1 MSDKHNKKKNAAE
14 SEEEELTGG
23 GENLSAEQQSE
34 DVLPAEEHPEEEL
47 PKAEPQPEKKEP
59 TELEKAQAL
68 AEDYKRKWYSVSA
81 EYDNYRKRTDREKA
95 AIYNDAKSDTIEKI
109 LPVADNLERALEQKD
124 CTAEDLRKGVEM
136 VQKQFLDAM
145 EKLGIE
151 SMGEAGEPFNPDLHN
166 AVAHIDSDELGE
178 NVIAAVFQK
187 GYKIGDK
194 VIRHAMVQVAN

>member
-1 MSDKHNKKKNAAE
+1 MNKKDKDAKKP
-14 SEEEELTGG
+14 ELE
-23 GENLSAEQQSE
+23 GENKEILEEKEGESGQKEEDPVSAE
-34 DVLPAEEHPEEEL
+34 
-47 PKAEPQPEKKEP
+47 
-59 TELEKAQAL
+59 L
-68 AEDYKRKWYSVSA
+68 AELQKKADALEAELQKQKDILLRTAA

-178 NVIAAVFQK
+178 NVIAAVCQK

>member
-1 MSDKHNKKKNAAE
+1 
-14 SEEEELTGG
+14 
-23 GENLSAEQQSE
+23 
-34 DVLPAEEHPEEEL
+34 
-47 PKAEPQPEKKEP
+47 
-59 TELEKAQAL
+59 
-68 AEDYKRKWYSVSA
+68 
-81 EYDNYRKRTDREKA
+81 
-95 AIYNDAKSDTIEKI
+95 
-109 LPVADNLERALEQKD
+109 
-124 CTAEDLRKGVEM
+124 M